1 MKKKKNPLI
10 DLERYRTHFFL
21 AGLAIALWAVIEVIS
36 INFGEPEVKAPEQ
49 IKIDGDE
56 IVIPITTRE
65 PKRVKVEQPKDLP
78 TELNVVD
85 DEILLD
91 NELDMSATE
100 TDEDEYLVSDEVQF
114 VDGDVEIIDTE
125 EEDLASLED
134 PIPFAVVESVP
145 VFPGCESMT
154 DNAQRKACFQQQ
166 LLQFVSENF
175 EYPEKARQLKIQGR
189 IIVEFVVEKS
199 GEVSNIKILR
209 SVDPWL
215 DEEALRVIKSLP
227 RIQPAKQRGAPVRM
241 SFVVPLKIELNE

>member
-215 DEEALRVIKSLP
+215 DEEALKVIKSLP